1 MRGSVY
7 DRPNVLKCLSGL
19 LILNCICYSK
29 IYAMLD
35 QVNQHSPTPLWL
47 DCDPGHDDAFAILIA
62 AHHPSLNL
70 LGISTIHGNAS
81 LEKTTANAGSV
92 LEAIGKP
99 NIPVYPG
106 SHKPFS
112 RPALHAPDIH
122 GESGLDGT
130 DLLPKATRA
139 PITDKNAIVAMR
151 DALLAQPKGTPWVVA
166 TGTLT
171 NIALLFAAFPEVAE
185 HIQGLSIMGGAIGEG
200 FTDAPMSRLAGE
212 KSRIGNV
219 TPWAEFNFYCD
230 PESSESIFSN
240 PVLASKT
247 SIMALDLT
255 HQVLA
260 SQAIQ
265 TRILHGSIH
274 STEEPTILRQILH
287 ALLTFFAATYEKA
300 FGLTTG
306 PPLHDPLAVAAILST
321 LNPAFANKHPNQALV
336 FDDKGGERFALSI
349 VTDGQHGGDVS
360 VTGQLG
366 RSVATPID
374 GPGVAIPRG
383 VDLDGFWN
391 MILQC
396 VQLADDCNA
405 ARKV

>member
-1 MRGSVY
+1 M
-7 DRPNVLKCLSGL
+7 
-19 LILNCICYSK
+19 I
-29 IYAMLD
+29 
-35 QVNQHSPTPLWL
+35 Q
-47 DCDPGHDDAFAILIA
+47 DAFAILLA
-62 AHHPSLNL
+62 AHHPSLHL
-70 LGISTIHGNAS
+70 LGISTTHGNAS
-81 LEKTTANAGSV
+81 LEKTTANAGSI

-99 NIPVYPG
+99 EIPVYPG
-106 SHKPFS
+106 SKKPFS

-130 DLLPKATRA
+130 DLLPKASRA
-139 PITDKNAIVAMR
+139 PITDKNTIVAMR

-171 NIALLFAAFPEVAE
+171 TVALLFATFPEVVD
-185 HIQGLSIMGGAIGEG
+185 HIQGLSLMGGAIGEG
-200 FTDAPMSRLAGE
+200 FTDAPMSRLPGE

-219 TPWAEFNFYCD
+219 TTWAEFNIYCD

-247 SIMALDLT
+247 TIVALDLT

-260 SQAIQ
+260 SQAVQ
-265 TRILHGSIH
+265 TRILHGSTR
-274 STEEPTILRQILH
+274 SSQEPTVLRRILH

-306 PPLHDPLAVAAILST
+306 PPLHDPLAVAVILST
-321 LNPAFANKHPNQALV
+321 LNPTFANKHPNQALA
-336 FDDKGGERFALSI
+336 FDDKGGERFHLCI
-349 VTDGQHGGDVS
+349 VTDGKHGKDSS

-366 RSVATPID
+366 RSIATPVQ

-383 VDLDGFWN
+383 VDLDAFWN

-396 VQLADDCNA
+396 IQLADDCNST
-405 ARKV
+405 RNLLKV

>member
-1 MRGSVY
+1 
-7 DRPNVLKCLSGL
+7 
-19 LILNCICYSK
+19 
-29 IYAMLD
+29 MLD
-35 QVNQHSPTPLWL
+35 QVNQHTPTPLWL

-130 DLLPKATRA
+130 DLLPKATR
-139 PITDKNAIVAMR
+139 PPVTDKNAILAMR

-171 NIALLFAAFPEVAE
+171 NIALLFATFPEVVE

-240 PVLASKT
+240 P
-247 SIMALDLT
+247 
-255 HQVLA
+255 VLA

-349 VTDGQHGGDVS
+349 VTDGQHGKDVS
-360 VTGQLG
+360 ITGQLG
-366 RSVATPID
+366 RSVATPVD

-383 VDLDGFWN
+383 VDLDAFWN
-391 MILQC
+391 MVLQC